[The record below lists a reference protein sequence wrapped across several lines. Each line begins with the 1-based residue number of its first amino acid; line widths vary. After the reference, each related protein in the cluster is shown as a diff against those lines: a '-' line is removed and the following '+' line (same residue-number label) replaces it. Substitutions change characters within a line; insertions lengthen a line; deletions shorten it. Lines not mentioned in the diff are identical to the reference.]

1 MAANYDKIARV
12 YDLLSRMVFGR
23 HIEQAQVCMLD
34 HVPSGSSILIVGGG
48 TGWILE
54 KLSEEH
60 PQGLQIDYVEVSGQ
74 MIALSQKRNYEKNK
88 VNFINVPIEEF
99 ISNKSYDVII
109 TPFVL
114 DNFSADK
121 VGSIFEKLDGRLKV
135 NGKWLYADFVY
146 DKVKSTLWQKLL
158 LKVMYFFF
166 RITSGIETQ
175 ELVSMDKYFAG
186 SYEIQFEAAHYFK
199 FIRSAVYRKLG

>member
-1 MAANYDKIARV
+1 
-12 YDLLSRMVFGR
+12 
-23 HIEQAQVCMLD
+23 
-34 HVPSGSSILIVGGG
+34 
-48 TGWILE
+48 
-54 KLSEEH
+54 
-60 PQGLQIDYVEVSGQ
+60 VSGQ